1 MSEMSEKNYIKSEFR
16 KPKSYMSDNSYS
28 KQDMQDEGTEII
40 DKKQYILTE
49 VYRPS
54 TMTQDILRIIIL
66 AIHLYYLV
74 IIFITWGN
82 SPKII
87 LFLTLLCYYNC
98 CIYYFIMLSNSFLHK
113 HYDYVLVVQNKINTY
128 YRLTF
133 TASCCVVILFW
144 AITLTDPKLM
154 GDSSCSFDFEV
165 FIHGGNFLFLLL
177 DRVVVDREH
186 RYENRIKWFH
196 LMGVS
201 FSYFTVIYTYF
212 HFTGF
217 AVYPLLA
224 ILGFKELC
232 ILQVSGTL
240 LFFISNII
248 YRLLI

>member
-1 MSEMSEKNYIKSEFR
+1 MSEMSEKNSILSEFR
-16 KPKSYMSDNSYS
+16 KPRSYS
-28 KQDMQDEGTEII
+28 EDTTNSMQSEETEII
-40 DKKQYILTE
+40 DKKQYILSE

-54 TMTQDILRIIIL
+54 TMTQDILRILIL
-66 AIHLYYLV
+66 ALHLYYLV
-74 IIFITWGN
+74 IIFMTWGN

-98 CIYYFIMLSNSFLHK
+98 CIYYFIMLYNKYLHTN
-113 HYDYVLVVQNKINTY
+113 YDYVLIVQNKINTF

-154 GDSSCSFDFEV
+154 GDSSYSLDFEY

-186 RYENRIKWFH
+186 RYENRVRWYH
-196 LMGVS
+196 LMGIS
-201 FSYFTVIYTYF
+201 CSYFTVIYTYF

-232 ILQVSGTL
+232 ILQISGTI
-240 LFFISNII
+240 LFFVSNII
-248 YRLLI
+248 YKLLI